1 MLMQI
6 LIGSVL
12 IILTI
17 IVEVF
22 FIEVAIKN
30 LTRFGPKLSGNAS
43 TKGFVLVLT
52 TTTLWLLAALTIATW
67 IWSLAFV
74 TLSAFETL
82 EESLYFSMVAFTT
95 LGFGDVTLP
104 QNLRLLSGFIAA
116 NGLVLFGLNTA
127 FLIEVMSRFRGGA
140 K

>member
-6 LIGSVL
+6 LIGSIL

-30 LTRFGPKLSGNAS
+30 LSRFGPKLAEKS
-43 TKGFVLVLT
+43 KGFVLVLT
-52 TTTLWLLAALTIATW
+52 ATTLWLLAALTIATW
-67 IWSLAFV
+67 IWAVAFIA
-74 TLSAFETL
+74 LGAFETL
-82 EESLYFSMVAFTT
+82 SKSLYFSMVSFTT
-95 LGFGDVTLP
+95 LGYGDITLP
-104 QNLRLLSGFIAA
+104 ERMELLSGFIAA

-127 FLIEVMSRFRGGA
+127 FLIEVMSRFRGGER
-140 K
+140 